1 MHNSRLDPRSRRF
14 SKSGGIV
21 VRNEMTG
28 VRTCDDSDSESL
40 SEPAMPYMAV
50 RLGVASRHVYYAT
63 ILQGTACFATND

>member
-28 VRTCDDSDSESL
+28 VRSDDSDSESL

-50 RLGVASRHVYYAT
+50 RFRGGVTSRVLRH
-63 ILQGTACFATND
+63 DSSSH